1 MKTNEDN
8 VQNEIALIDCLHVGD
23 KRLAQYLYTT
33 YYTKEGVKVSDVV
46 ISTGAIQG
54 NYEVLD
60 TIFALGSGEAG
71 VFTRA
76 PDNAFKGLKT
86 ELVSKCKALGGNAV
100 IFCQFEYRITLN
112 DGLFGKKQGIEIFA
126 YGTAVRMA

>member
-1 MKTNEDN
+1 M
-8 VQNEIALIDCLHVGD
+8 
-23 KRLAQYLYTT
+23 
-33 YYTKEGVKVSDVV
+33 SDVV

-54 NYEVLD
+54 DYEVID

-76 PDNAFKGLKT
+76 PDNAFNGVKS
-86 ELVSKCKALGGNAV
+86 ELASECKALGGNAV

-112 DGLFGKKQGIEIFA
+112 DGLFGKK
-126 YGTAVRMA
+126 